1 MKNVHF
7 VEKNQV
13 VLGFKPVAMNTGA
26 NNSTG
31 SA

>member
-1 MKNVHF
+1 MNKHF

-13 VLGFKPVAMNTGA
+13 VLGFKPVAMNTAA
-26 NNSTG
+26 NNSATM